1 MKISALAL
9 LAVIGCASAA
19 KNGNSNERNRNM
31 PKLSI
36 KVRDGKFDGLDA
48 LDPTLSWSDSTKSGD
63 LDLSYGIEASATPTS
78 DLASLPRSVWG
89 KASTEM
95 SGWGVSAR
103 AEVDAQERNSADLE
117 FDANN
122 AEADLSLHLEAN
134 AGKSD
139 FTVRRVEATKGIAM
153 DDARVTINPRYNLET
168 EEADVVVNYSND
180 KTSVKLVAS
189 ADSQEVTVSQQI
201 DDDNRIAPTIN
212 SNGEL
217 SVEWERR
224 LGDDRTLTARVKPND
239 NLDVEWKDDAWTA
252 NVNMPIDGTNI
263 NGANV
268 SIKRDV
274 NF

>member
-134 AGKSD
+134 L
-139 FTVRRVEATKGIAM
+139 
-153 DDARVTINPRYNLET
+153 ARVTSPSAESRPPR
-168 EEADVVVNYSND
+168 A
-180 KTSVKLVAS
+180 
-189 ADSQEVTVSQQI
+189 
-201 DDDNRIAPTIN
+201 
-212 SNGEL
+212 
-217 SVEWERR
+217 
-224 LGDDRTLTARVKPND
+224 LTWMTHV
-239 NLDVEWKDDAWTA
+239 
-252 NVNMPIDGTNI
+252 
-263 NGANV
+263 
-268 SIKRDV
+268 
-274 NF
+274 